1 MPHKNKLCG
10 ICGKID
16 NRNWAY
22 HWKQQHKGSK
32 ARELVPGEV
41 PEDAYDDNWLFI
53 AKNKDEKIFDIYATA
68 MGMLDPPAPPTPNP

>member
-1 MPHKNKLCG
+1 MPHKNKLCA
-10 ICGKID
+10 ICGKIE

-22 HWKQQHKGSK
+22 HWKQQHTGSK

-53 AKNKDEKIFDIYATA
+53 AKNKDENHIFNRDGNARSSSCSHSQS
-68 MGMLDPPAPPTPNP
+68 LSH